1 MNPSERCGIVVF
13 RNEVP
18 CLGSYS
24 NGHSSCATECE
35 RINHGLEYDERFIR
49 LHDAISKG
57 FKMVLDKLRSEDS
70 ESEDSDEQKD
80 EDNAPNLTVRIWAE
94 ILTNLNETQL
104 ANARL
109 VCHRWKRIIDRSPS
123 LVGKFVLSFPH
134 GTTLDKH
141 CELVRDVIASGMQ
154 HTQASLRKI
163 TLVGAA
169 AWWPAVG
176 GALISLTIADCKIPI
191 DMLLDVLKLS
201 PSLKRLDLT
210 CGKNLY
216 FHTVK
221 AVDFQLETLEN
232 LCLTDIQYVKTLDV
246 FQQMCPRL
254 KVLRIPGRSKLAGF
268 IDKLICFI
276 KATRRTL
283 EEVAIGGGTDLWEK
297 LSDLNGLLLKRATF
311 SYVAPERMV
320 ILSRNVPSIESLS
333 IDWMKFE
340 DEKLAKIGD
349 NLPKLKSLTARIASP
364 ATFLNFMPELAQ
376 LSLNCSNH
384 VISFSDLELHNL
396 TSITLRS
403 TKLTDNWHRH
413 FPNMRSVALIKCTI
427 DGSWSDLFLPVAQL
441 GKLQHLLLYKV
452 SVAVASDDV
461 YIPDYLDSL
470 SLLEIRKC
478 RLPKATLHALIRFC
492 PMLVRIDLQ
501 RVQGVDDDIRLAIGE
516 GLKYLKEISIDD
528 CVVRG
533 DEFLEHTSK
542 QCEGVEVNLTDCI
555 GPSLS
560 EGELSV

>member
-1 MNPSERCGIVVF
+1 MQSLGTFWRLIALRDKRTLLLKYFDSRNLKTFGDIKVICRIINSDVIAYGTGVSLIFTISYSSLFAFQLPLKNYFVKVSFAAGDPNMNPSERCGIVVF

-94 ILTNLNETQL
+94 ILTNLNATQL

-176 GALISLTIADCKIPI
+176 GALISLNIADCKIPI

-340 DEKLAKIGD
+340 DE
-349 NLPKLKSLTARIASP
+349 
-364 ATFLNFMPELAQ
+364 
-376 LSLNCSNH
+376 
-384 VISFSDLELHNL
+384 VSF
-396 TSITLRS
+396 
-403 TKLTDNWHRH
+403 
-413 FPNMRSVALIKCTI
+413 
-427 DGSWSDLFLPVAQL
+427 
-441 GKLQHLLLYKV
+441 
-452 SVAVASDDV
+452 
-461 YIPDYLDSL
+461 
-470 SLLEIRKC
+470 
-478 RLPKATLHALIRFC
+478 
-492 PMLVRIDLQ
+492 
-501 RVQGVDDDIRLAIGE
+501 
-516 GLKYLKEISIDD
+516 
-528 CVVRG
+528 
-533 DEFLEHTSK
+533 
-542 QCEGVEVNLTDCI
+542 
-555 GPSLS
+555 
-560 EGELSV
+560 

>member
-1 MNPSERCGIVVF
+1 MATQAVRPNASGSTTAWNTMNDSYDSTTPSVKALRWF
-13 RNEVP
+13 
-18 CLGSYS
+18 
-24 NGHSSCATECE
+24 
-35 RINHGLEYDERFIR
+35 
-49 LHDAISKG
+49 
-57 FKMVLDKLRSEDS
+57 LDKLRSEDS

-94 ILTNLNETQL
+94 ILTNLNATQL

-201 PSLKRLDLT
+201 P
-210 CGKNLY
+210 N
-216 FHTVK
+216 
-221 AVDFQLETLEN
+221 
-232 LCLTDIQYVKTLDV
+232 
-246 FQQMCPRL
+246 
-254 KVLRIPGRSKLAGF
+254 
-268 IDKLICFI
+268 
-276 KATRRTL
+276 
-283 EEVAIGGGTDLWEK
+283 
-297 LSDLNGLLLKRATF
+297 
-311 SYVAPERMV
+311 
-320 ILSRNVPSIESLS
+320 
-333 IDWMKFE
+333 WMKFE

-384 VISFSDLELHNL
+384 VISFERLGAAQPHEHHPAKHEANGQLA
-396 TSITLRS
+396 R
-403 TKLTDNWHRH
+403 
-413 FPNMRSVALIKCTI
+413 ALSGICVP
-427 DGSWSDLFLPVAQL
+427 LPSSNAPSMAA
-441 GKLQHLLLYKV
+441 V

-478 RLPKATLHALIRFC
+478 RLPKATLHTLIRFC
-492 PMLVRIDLQ
+492 PDPKSKSSSQERLRRPAEIPACSSE
-501 RVQGVDDDIRLAIGE
+501 DDDDDDDPCISRSSPECHGTECDHGAEGGHDHFHLRAGSTSSADFRSKSSLRNDRYKCFGLLESNILNSFQLQNFRWKIGSGYDSANSPGQISMIE
-516 GLKYLKEISIDD
+516 DVADTIEEIGKLDTNIHS
-528 CVVRG
+528 
-533 DEFLEHTSK
+533 LMYKS
-542 QCEGVEVNLTDCI
+542 VEVHKDIVVECVGSGFESSKKFNSMVVPHFSPWRPPRT
-555 GPSLS
+555 GQ
-560 EGELSV
+560 